1 MVHGET
7 IVTLREP
14 MNHRPWQSEKTAMPL
29 WSWMQ
34 KLKVAHALAA
44 LPIMLAIAGPASS
57 EIITV
62 QDMLRGASSTPTQC
76 SAVHDAVWVTV
87 KDHSFCMRYYLA
99 TSDSVERRPVVFLQ
113 GDRLGV
119 LNLRTGTFA
128 VPPGEK
134 DVDTDELMKIA
145 LTLHRQTKLPAIYLA
160 RVGLEGSSGDHR
172 LRHSVLELE
181 VTNAALEAI
190 KQKYQFEGFHLL
202 GQSGGAH
209 LVAGLLAKRQDIGC
223 AVIGSGPLA
232 PVRRPRQ
239 DASLEAYNPLSE
251 LASIQKNQSA
261 RIMVVTDP
269 ADKKVREQ
277 TQTNF
282 VQSLQQA
289 GRQVEQYLV
298 EATDENRHGVVG
310 YARLVLSGC
319 LRGAGTEVISQ
330 QVAKAV
336 QLRVA
341 AAKPKV
347 EGRNDGSTDSTLA
360 SGQGHGHTTATETSP
375 RDIPAREPLQ
385 RGGAPEATHK
395 EEITGE

>member
-1 MVHGET
+1 
-7 IVTLREP
+7 
-14 MNHRPWQSEKTAMPL
+14 MPL
-29 WSWMQ
+29 SSRTRIL
-34 KLKVAHALAA
+34 KLKRAVAALAI
-44 LPIMLAIAGPASS
+44 LFGIAVPAGA

-62 QDMLRGASSTPTQC
+62 QDMLRGSNSTPTQC

-99 TSDSVERRPVVFLQ
+99 TSDSEERRPVVFLQ

-134 DVDTDELMKIA
+134 DVNTDDLMKIA
-145 LTLHRQTKLPAIYLA
+145 VVLHRQTKLPAIYLA

-172 LRHSVLELE
+172 IRHSVLELD

-190 KQKYQFEGFHLL
+190 KQKYHFDGFHLL

-239 DASLEAYNPLSE
+239 DSALESYNPLSE
-251 LASIQKNQSA
+251 LASIQKNKSA

-277 TQTNF
+277 TQSNF
-282 VQSLQQA
+282 VKSLQQA
-289 GRQVEQYLV
+289 GHPVEQFIV

-310 YARLVLSGC
+310 YSRIALSGC
-319 LRGAGTEVISQ
+319 LRAAGTEVIAQ

-336 QLRVA
+336 QQRVA
-341 AAKPKV
+341 AAKPKAA
-347 EGRNDGSTDSTLA
+347 GRNDGSTDSTPA
-360 SGQGHGHTTATETSP
+360 SGQAHGHTTATETSP
-375 RDIPAREPLQ
+375 RDLPAREPPI
-385 RGGAPEATHK
+385 RGNAPEATHK
-395 EEITGE
+395 EATPGD